1 MAAQNDHAKT
11 REAVLRTVWH
21 PAVDLVITRTT
32 RPFRGAAEYTLPI
45 RAAIEKAKTGLSRQV
60 HGASATALGTVAGN
74 SALQLF
80 PWQTKTVTLKHESI
94 ERTLP
99 LLLLGLALVAVPT
112 LVWSPAGLP
121 RLERLRQERA
131 ELHDKAA
138 RLSEEIRELQA
149 EVARV
154 KSDPSL
160 LEQVARDELGLVRQT
175 EVVFQFTP

>member
-1 MAAQNDHAKT
+1 MYRGWPRRMTSLLGGRTAK
-11 REAVLRTVWH
+11 AK
-21 PAVDLVITRTT
+21 
-32 RPFRGAAEYTLPI
+32 EYTLPTFRDETQSQT
-45 RAAIEKAKTGLSRQV
+45 RA
-60 HGASATALGTVAGN
+60 GAAPSPVDPAGPASVAGN
-74 SALQLF
+74 SAQRLF
-80 PWQTKTVTLKHESI
+80 SCHTKTVTLKNETL

-99 LLLLGLALVAVPT
+99 LLLLGLAVVAVPM

-121 RLERLRQERA
+121 RLERLRKERA
-131 ELHDKAA
+131 ELHEKAA

>member
-1 MAAQNDHAKT
+1 MN
-11 REAVLRTVWH
+11 
-21 PAVDLVITRTT
+21 
-32 RPFRGAAEYTLPI
+32 G
-45 RAAIEKAKTGLSRQV
+45 
-60 HGASATALGTVAGN
+60 ALGKGRPSLGAGRLRRARPARADARN
-74 SALQLF
+74 SAREFLL
-80 PWQTKTVTLKHESI
+80 WQTGIVTLKQEPI

-99 LLLLGLALVAVPT
+99 LLLLGLALVAVPA
-112 LVWSPAGLP
+112 LIWSPEGLP
-121 RLERLRQERA
+121 RLERLKKERA
-131 ELHDKAA
+131 ELREKSA

>member
-1 MAAQNDHAKT
+1 MKP
-11 REAVLRTVWH
+11 R
-21 PAVDLVITRTT
+21 
-32 RPFRGAAEYTLPI
+32 Y
-45 RAAIEKAKTGLSRQV
+45 
-60 HGASATALGTVAGN
+60 
-74 SALQLF
+74 
-80 PWQTKTVTLKHESI
+80 ESL

-99 LLLLGLALVAVPT
+99 LLLLGLALVAVPM
-112 LVWSPAGLP
+112 LVWSPSGLP
-121 RLERLRQERA
+121 KLERLRSERA
-131 ELHDKAA
+131 ELRDKAA

>member
-1 MAAQNDHAKT
+1 MNAALGKGLPSSGAG
-11 REAVLRTVWH
+11 RPLGAASG
-21 PAVDLVITRTT
+21 PAVAR
-32 RPFRGAAEYTLPI
+32 
-45 RAAIEKAKTGLSRQV
+45 
-60 HGASATALGTVAGN
+60 N
-74 SALQLF
+74 SARELLL
-80 PWQTKTVTLKHESI
+80 WQTTTVTLKREPI

-99 LLLLGLALVAVPT
+99 LLLLGLALVAVPA
-112 LVWSPAGLP
+112 LIWSPDGLP
-121 RLERLRQERA
+121 RLERLKKERA
-131 ELHDKAA
+131 ELKDKSA

>member
-1 MAAQNDHAKT
+1 M
-11 REAVLRTVWH
+11 
-21 PAVDLVITRTT
+21 
-32 RPFRGAAEYTLPI
+32 
-45 RAAIEKAKTGLSRQV
+45 
-60 HGASATALGTVAGN
+60 
-74 SALQLF
+74 
-80 PWQTKTVTLKHESI
+80 TLKHESI

-112 LVWSPAGLP
+112 LIWSPAGLP
-121 RLERLRQERA
+121 RLERLRKERA
-131 ELHDKAA
+131 ELHDKAS

-175 EVVFQFTP
+175 EVVFQFSQ

>member
-1 MAAQNDHAKT
+1 MTSPIRGGRTAKAQ
-11 REAVLRTVWH
+11 
-21 PAVDLVITRTT
+21 
-32 RPFRGAAEYTLPI
+32 EYTLPTF
-45 RAAIEKAKTGLSRQV
+45 RDERQSQTLALPAALHPTDTDGPVGI
-60 HGASATALGTVAGN
+60 AGN
-74 SALQLF
+74 SARGLF
-80 PWQTKTVTLKHESI
+80 SCHTKTVTLKNETL

-99 LLLLGLALVAVPT
+99 LLLLGLAVVAVPM

-121 RLERLRQERA
+121 RLERLRKERT
-131 ELHDKAA
+131 ELHEKAA